1 MWCWEGLGQGWG
13 RVTGFLDSGFC
24 SCTGTAM
31 QPGATFGVGLRK
43 KIGLQCPYA
52 DRSPRS
58 RAAEGSARSGR
69 PGGLTSPPPNPRWA
83 GLGPQAGV
91 MGCRQPARHRGAQRW
106 RSAQSRSGD
115 SRRHHVSREGAGRT
129 GGVCHPAW
137 GRQEEVAFPQ
147 DSEGAL
153 VPGPVLARLWLCAL
167 HGEETTGT
175 ELRVR
180 ASAVSAHQVAVHLA
194 GVDAQDHAGVIP

>member
-24 SCTGTAM
+24 PCTGTAM

-58 RAAEGSARSGR
+58 RVAEGSARSGH
-69 PGGLTSPPPNPRWA
+69 PGGLTSPPPIPRWA

-91 MGCRQPARHRGAQRW
+91 MGCRQPARQHGAQRW

-147 DSEGAL
+147 DSEGGAGPRTSAGAFVAL
-153 VPGPVLARLWLCAL
+153 CPPWGRNNRDGAPGAGLC
-167 HGEETTGT
+167 GISSPGSC
-175 ELRVR
+175 
-180 ASAVSAHQVAVHLA
+180 ASRGS
-194 GVDAQDHAGVIP
+194 